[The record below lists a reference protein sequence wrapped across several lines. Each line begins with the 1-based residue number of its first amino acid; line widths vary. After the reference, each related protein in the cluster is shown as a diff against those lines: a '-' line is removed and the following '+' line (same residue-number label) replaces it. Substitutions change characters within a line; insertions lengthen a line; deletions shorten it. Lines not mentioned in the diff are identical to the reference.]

1 VVVGVRGVPLADMLD
16 ANPDDTGS
24 SYQCNDNCRQLILV
38 HLHFLRIYYVNM
50 QTPEVIG
57 TTGAGRKLKHTAKA
71 LKRVLK
77 AHGLKTSG
85 KKATL
90 TRRAKKAHLLSKV

>member
-1 VVVGVRGVPLADMLD
+1 
-16 ANPDDTGS
+16 
-24 SYQCNDNCRQLILV
+24 
-38 HLHFLRIYYVNM
+38 M